1 MKIAVLSDVHGNVPA
16 LEAVLADIAH
26 WAPDCLVVNGDLINR
41 GPRSLAV
48 YKMLEPQFPQ
58 PFFVK
63 GNHEQFV
70 LSEAASPEPETP
82 DFDLTRFARW
92 TARQMGAVL
101 DGIAGWKDS
110 LDLSDPE
117 GGHLHLTH
125 GTRLGN
131 RDAIRPETPDEELPA
146 KLGDPR
152 ELFVTSH
159 THTPLVREY
168 GGTLIVNTGSVGS
181 PFDRDSRAA
190 YAQLSFSRGRWQAS
204 IRRVPFD
211 RARAERDFFDSGFID
226 GAGPLARVMLA
237 EFRQNRGLM
246 GRWMRNYHRAVL
258 EREISVERA
267 VEQYLAM

>member
-16 LEAVLADIAH
+16 LEAVLDDIAH
-26 WAPDCLVVNGDLINR
+26 WAPDHVVINGDLINR

-48 YKMLEPQFPQ
+48 YGLTQALSLKTSY
-58 PFFVK
+58 VK

-70 LSEAASPEPETP
+70 LSEAAGREPVSP
-82 DFDLTRFARW
+82 DYDLTRFARW
-92 TARQMGAVL
+92 TARQMGQALEEV
-101 DGIAGWKDS
+101 AGWADE
-110 LDLSDPE
+110 LELTDPE
-117 GGHLHLTH
+117 GGRAHLTH

-168 GGTLIVNTGSVGS
+168 GPTLIVNTGSVGS
-181 PFDRDSRAA
+181 PFDRDPRAA
-190 YAQLSFSRGRWQAS
+190 YAQLSFSRGHWQAR

-211 RARAERDFFDSGFID
+211 RARAEQDFFDSGFID

-237 EFRQNRGLM
+237 EFHHNRGLM
-246 GRWMRNYHRAVL
+246 GRWMRTYHRAVL
-258 EREISVERA
+258 EEQITVARA
-267 VEQYLAM
+267 VEEYLRG